1 MLHSSET
8 ESKMIPDS
16 TDLWLFLNI
25 VIYSV
30 YDAKSSGRATG
41 ACSVLN
47 NCLILVRCIESIKCD
62 KWLVY

>member
-30 YDAKSSGRATG
+30 YDTKSSGRATG
-41 ACSVLN
+41 AGSVLN

-62 KWLVY
+62 M